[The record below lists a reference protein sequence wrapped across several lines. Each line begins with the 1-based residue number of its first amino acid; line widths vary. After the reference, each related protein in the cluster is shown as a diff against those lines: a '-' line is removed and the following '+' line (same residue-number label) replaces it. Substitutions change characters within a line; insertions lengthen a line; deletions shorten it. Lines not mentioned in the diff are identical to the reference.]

1 MNPRDYPWYERLLP
15 EREREEMFIPY
26 IMYGGLQF
34 TRMATRVSH
43 YHYID
48 GSIIHYFCHVFFS
61 SIFCFISL
69 YRTAKRRREVMM
81 LRR

>member
-1 MNPRDYPWYERLLP
+1 MNPRDYPWHERLLP
-15 EREREEMFIPY
+15 ERERGNVYTIY
-26 IMYGGLQF
+26 NVWWITVYAYGNACF
-34 TRMATRVSH
+34 H

>member
-1 MNPRDYPWYERLLP
+1 
-15 EREREEMFIPY
+15 MFIKY
-26 IMYGGLQF
+26 IMYGGLRF

>member
-1 MNPRDYPWYERLLP
+1 MVDY
-15 EREREEMFIPY
+15 
-26 IMYGGLQF
+26 GL
-34 TRMATRVSH
+34 RVWQRVFPITN
-43 YHYID
+43 HYIC
-48 GSIIHYFCHVFFS
+48 GSIIHYFCYVFFS